1 MVTDIQLLPPKSKSA
16 IYDAEKVIGD
26 LWSEVRSHVEN
37 NGTLHG
43 AECSL
48 ALGNFSYIN
57 TDEIMTVNLRHSLI
71 CGYVVYR
78 VVFVCLFNMCAL

>member
-1 MVTDIQLLPPKSKSA
+1 M
-16 IYDAEKVIGD
+16 E
-26 LWSEVRSHVEN
+26 
-37 NGTLHG
+37 TLHG

-48 ALGNFSYIN
+48 ALVNFSDIN

-78 VVFVCLFNMCAL
+78 VGFVCLFV